1 MTFGSGCLATGVGVF
16 ILDGF
21 LVRGGT
27 AAMHR
32 NASNNSFH
40 TLQLN
45 FNLIK
50 ARDGSTL
57 PGFVGGL
64 GCAESFSKD
73 GENGVDCE

>member
-16 ILDGF
+16 IFDGF

-32 NASNNSFH
+32 NASKNSFH

-45 FNLIK
+45 FNLK
-50 ARDGSTL
+50 QEMAL
-57 PGFVGGL
+57 HYLVL
-64 GCAESFSKD
+64 W
-73 GENGVDCE
+73 VV